1 MKGARILVCDD
12 EMLIRLWLV
21 EHLRE
26 AGHAA
31 EGVADGSELLARLE
45 REPVDLVLLDVR
57 LPDGSGVELLPR
69 MHALDPGLP
78 VIMMTAYGEIGTAVA
93 AVRAGAEHFLEKPIR
108 LEELQLLIEQS
119 LERRALHRELE
130 QYRDGHRWQFADVAL
145 VGRSYAMRKVAE
157 FVARMGGRAGGPN
170 VLIRGESGTG
180 KDVVARAMHARGP
193 RHAHPFI
200 KVNCTALPEHLVES
214 ELFGHEAGAFTD
226 AREAKKGLLE
236 LAHGGT
242 AFLDEI
248 GDMPRA
254 AQAKLL
260 GFLETHSLRR
270 VGGVRD
276 IEVDTHVIAATNRNL
291 EAAVAQG
298 DFREDLFYRLNVFPL
313 ELPPLRDRPE
323 DIAPLAL
330 HFVDML
336 CRELRL
342 PPRHFSSD
350 ALVALEQYEWPGN
363 ARQLKNVLERILFLE
378 DASLIT
384 PASLPPEVRPSA
396 AAGAGRIFV
405 LPPAGVSLD
414 ALERELICQA
424 LDRMDGNKTGAA
436 RLLGL
441 SRDTLRYRLEKHG
454 LGAGRP
460 RPEEADEGAGAAPL
474 PGAAN

>member
-1 MKGARILVCDD
+1 MSAARVLICDD
-12 EMLIRLWLV
+12 EMLIRLWLE

-26 AGHAA
+26 AGHDA
-31 EGVADGSELLARLE
+31 EGVADGQELLAALE
-45 REPVDLVLLDVR
+45 AGPADLVLLDVR
-57 LPDGSGVELLPR
+57 LPDGSGVDLLPR
-69 MHALDPGLP
+69 LLALDPGLP
-78 VIMMTAYGEIGTAVA
+78 VIMMTAYGEIGTAVQ

-108 LEELQLLIEQS
+108 LEELLLLIEQS

-130 QYRDGHRWQFADVAL
+130 QYREGNRWQFSDVAL

-157 FVARMGGRAGGPN
+157 CIARLGGRASAPN
-170 VLIRGESGTG
+170 VLIRGESGSG
-180 KDVVARAMHARGP
+180 KDVVARAIHARSP
-193 RHAHPFI
+193 RHDRPFI

-226 AREAKKGLLE
+226 ARETKKGLFE

-248 GDMPRA
+248 GDMPKA

-276 IEVDTHVIAATNRNL
+276 IEVDTHVVAATNRNL

-298 DFREDLFYRLNVFPL
+298 EFREDLFYRLNVFPI
-313 ELPPLRDRPE
+313 ELPPLRERPE
-323 DIAPLAL
+323 DVAPLAM
-330 HFVDML
+330 HFLDTL
-336 CRELRL
+336 ARELRQ
-342 PPRHFSSD
+342 PPRKLSAE
-350 ALVALEQYEWPGN
+350 ALRALEQYEWPGN

-378 DASLIT
+378 DGDTIT
-384 PASLPPEVRPSA
+384 PASLPAEVRHATVSN
-396 AAGAGRIFV
+396 GGKIFV
-405 LPPAGVSLD
+405 LPPAGVSLEE
-414 ALERELICQA
+414 LERELICQA
-424 LDRMDGNKTGAA
+424 LDRMAGNKTGAA

-454 LGAGRP
+454 LTARNRSP
-460 RPEEADEGAGAAPL
+460 DSGAA
-474 PGAAN
+474 